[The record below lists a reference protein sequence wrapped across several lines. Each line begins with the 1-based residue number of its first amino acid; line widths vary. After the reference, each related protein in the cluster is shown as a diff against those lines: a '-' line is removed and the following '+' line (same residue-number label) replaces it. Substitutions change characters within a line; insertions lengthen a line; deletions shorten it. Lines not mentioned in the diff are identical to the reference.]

1 MIFPEGNSHPLSVPD
16 TIFWLYDISIQV
28 LFVWEFAAEYVMP
41 ETLVMLRKT
50 VFYGGDGEITPLVI
64 SIPSLIQL
72 KQALFN
78 IHPKWLLSCLS
89 HVAHIE
95 NKKV

>member
-1 MIFPEGNSHPLSVPD
+1 MIFPEGNSHPPLCSWHYILAVRHFN
-16 TIFWLYDISIQV
+16 TGI
-28 LFVWEFAAEYVMP
+28 VWEFAAEYVMP

-78 IHPKWLLSCLS
+78 IRPKWLLSCLS

>member
-1 MIFPEGNSHPLSVPD
+1 MIFPEGNSHPPLC
-16 TIFWLYDISIQV
+16 FWHYILAVRHFNTGI
-28 LFVWEFAAEYVMP
+28 VWEFAAEYVMP

-72 KQALFN
+72 KQHSSKMASVLF
-78 IHPKWLLSCLS
+78 ITCCSYRK
-89 HVAHIE
+89 
-95 NKKV
+95 